1 MTDRPHSES
10 TQESPKQS
18 SASEVSSSKKPVP
31 SPGGSDASR
40 WLVYAALALAV
51 IATALAALAY
61 FHPAHHQA
69 SVPQQDGDAKANVCS
84 AYKSAHKAVV
94 INTHMQNRDPNNPVA
109 DLSVATSARLAL
121 VGSGAYLKDR
131 LEANTGA
138 PADLVNAANSFA
150 TIVEQLGVNYLAES
164 DATAQDPL
172 RHDLDSQIKQLDK
185 LCA

>member
-94 INTHMQNRDPNNPVA
+94 INTHMQNRDPDNPVA